1 MKGRLFQIWFSLRC
15 GVANREFIPLL
26 ERYGSAY
33 EIFMADEAEIERMP
47 CSVNL
52 KRALC
57 DKSLA
62 ESNRIL
68 EYCRQHGVGFLFWQD
83 GDYPESLRVLRDPP
97 ILLYYKGHLP
107 DFASRLCIG
116 VVGTRKMSEY
126 GKNMAY
132 KIGYELAASGTV
144 LISGMALGID
154 SIAAAGALGAK
165 GSTVAVLG
173 SGIDYI
179 YPSEHK
185 TLAKAIQE
193 RGILLTEFPPST
205 EPKGQNFPIR
215 NRIISGLSQGVVVVE
230 ADHRSGALITAK
242 TAIAQGKEIFAVPGN
257 VGDENTSGTNQ
268 LIVDGAAVVLR
279 AKDILESYEFLYRD
293 VLDMIRLSKAEE
305 HSVPDDEA
313 IARLGIYVRTED
325 GQMRHSKY
333 SNTPSSSRSSG
344 SRPRQTQA
352 PKPSHPTLNQGQ
364 GSPATE
370 TSAPPPPPP
379 KTEPRPGDQSEAI
392 LQSLTETQRS
402 IFAALPLDHAV
413 PVDHL
418 TREGFTMSQIMS
430 AMTILEIKG
439 LVVSLPG
446 GLFSRK

>member
-15 GVANREFIPLL
+15 GVANCEFVPLL

-33 EIFMADEAEIERMP
+33 DIFMADEAEIERMP
-47 CSVNL
+47 CSDDL
-52 KRALC
+52 KRSLC
-57 DKSLA
+57 DKSLS

-68 EYCRQHGVGFLFWQD
+68 EYCRQNGVGFLFWQD
-83 GDYPESLRVLRDPP
+83 EAYPESLRVLRDPP
-97 ILLYYKGHLP
+97 VLLYYKGHLP
-107 DFASRLCIG
+107 DLAARLCIG

-185 TLAKAIQE
+185 TLARAIQE
-193 RGILLTEFPPST
+193 RGVLLTEFPPAT

-230 ADHRSGALITAK
+230 ADRRSGALITAR
-242 TAIAQGKEIFAVPGN
+242 TAIAQGREIFAVPGN
-257 VGDENTSGTNQ
+257 VGNENTDGTNQ
-268 LIVDGAAVVLR
+268 LILDGATVVLR
-279 AKDILESYEFLYRD
+279 AKDILDSFEFLYRD
-293 VLDMIRLSKAEE
+293 VLDMIRLSRAETR
-305 HSVPDDEA
+305 SAPDDAA
-313 IARLGIYVRTED
+313 IARLGIYVRTEE
-325 GQMRHSKY
+325 GAMRHSKY
-333 SNTPSSSRSSG
+333 SNAPTSSRALKDAAK
-344 SRPRQTQA
+344 RPGTTEKAQPGAERGT
-352 PKPSHPTLNQGQ
+352 PPSTNV
-364 GSPATE
+364 
-370 TSAPPPPPP
+370 APPSP
-379 KTEPRPGDQSEAI
+379 KNEPARGDHSEDV
-392 LQSLTETQRS
+392 LRGLTETQRN

-413 PVDHL
+413 PVDHF
-418 TREGFTMSQIMS
+418 TGEGFSMSQIMS
-430 AMTILEIKG
+430 ALTILEIKG